1 MILTNRHL
9 AVFVALSTLL
19 HGSPVTERYAH
30 GPSPGTPVL
39 LELFTSEGCSSC
51 PAADKLLEE
60 IDREQPINGADLIVL
75 SEHVDYWNHLGWADP
90 YSSPAFSVRQQWYG
104 SRFST
109 HDIYTPEL
117 VVDGTRSLVGSD
129 WPKAE
134 NAIKESVREA
144 PKIPINLAAERKDGK
159 AQIHVQVASNSNS
172 GQAPVYLVLA
182 YDRVRSQ
189 VARGENAGR
198 DLSHTAVAYSMQEI
212 ATLQPESKLD
222 KTFSASL
229 PRNSRAEDT
238 RVIVFV
244 RKSDSTRIIGVAKTR
259 L

>member
-1 MILTNRHL
+1 MILTNPHL
-9 AVFVALSTLL
+9 AAFVAFSTLL
-19 HGSPVTERYAH
+19 HGSPVTERHAH
-30 GPSPGTPVL
+30 GSSPGTPVL

-90 YSSPAFSVRQQWYG
+90 YSSHAFSVRQQWYG
-104 SRFST
+104 SRFGT
-109 HDIYTPEL
+109 DDIYTPEL
-117 VVDGTRSLVGSD
+117 VVDGMRSLVGSD

-134 NAIKESVREA
+134 SAIKESVREA
-144 PKIPINLAAERKDGK
+144 PKIPIKLAAERNDGN
-159 AQIHVQVASNSNS
+159 AQIHVQVGSNSNI
-172 GQAPVYLVLA
+172 GQAAVYLVLA

-189 VARGENAGR
+189 IARGENAGR
-198 DLSHTAVAYSMQEI
+198 DLSHVAVAYSIREI
-212 ATLQPESKLD
+212 ARLQPESKFE
-222 KTFSASL
+222 KTLSASF
-229 PRNSRAEDT
+229 PRNSRAGDM

-244 RKSDSTRIIGVAKTR
+244 RKSDTTRIIGVAQTR